1 MRTINVTITGMFVQ
15 KDSKNGGVQG
25 EGNATQLHITLD
37 DAWLGYGKR
46 IIWRDAKGQN
56 PVSVVLFS
64 GDADADLMTY
74 DTPIPTEALALPG
87 WCSFTVEGYENADE
101 DAGTPASAAFSVRD
115 FLQVA
120 ENDSYYSPAE
130 PTPSE
135 AQQIMGAMGETEA
148 AVSAY
153 AKEAKSWAVGGTG
166 SRDGED
172 TDNAM
177 YYAQQAAA
185 SASAASDAE
194 TKAEESAEAAA
205 ASAQS
210 SADNAEAAQSAMENA
225 GDSAVS
231 AQNSAQAAAG
241 SAEEAQEAKAS
252 ALQSASQSEQNA
264 ENAQAAK
271 DVAEAAKT
279 AAQESAQEAK
289 TYKSGAE
296 SAKDAAKES
305 QNAAELAAGTATTK
319 ADRAS
324 QDAAYAE
331 EKAILAKSWAEGGT
345 GTREG
350 EDTNNAKYWSEA
362 AQGAASGGVSSFKGR
377 SGAVIPQAGDYTADM
392 VGARPDT
399 WMPTSQDVGAD
410 PSGTAESAISA
421 HNQYSGA
428 HANEFNAK
436 ANNTDLTA
444 HTRTIHIV

>member
-87 WCSFTVEGYENADE
+87 WCSFTLEGYENADE
-101 DAGTPASAAFSVRD
+101 DTGTPASAAFSVRD

-135 AQQIMGAMGETEA
+135 VQQILGAMGKTEA

-177 YYAQQAAA
+177 YYAQQAAETA
-185 SASAASDAE
+185 QAAADYAAAAGESAESAAQSAVLAD
-194 TKAEESAEAAA
+194 ESAEAAA
-205 ASAQS
+205 RSAVEAAETAGS
-210 SADNAEAAQSAMENA
+210 IGEAAQ
-225 GDSAVS
+225 
-231 AQNSAQAAAG
+231 
-241 SAEEAQEAKAS
+241 
-252 ALQSASQSEQNA
+252 LSE
-264 ENAQAAK
+264 
-271 DVAEAAKT
+271 
-279 AAQESAQEAK
+279 
-289 TYKSGAE
+289 
-296 SAKDAAKES
+296 
-305 QNAAELAAGTATTK
+305 
-319 ADRAS
+319 
-324 QDAAYAE
+324 
-331 EKAILAKSWAEGGT
+331 SWAVGGT
-345 GTREG
+345 GIREG
-350 EDTNNAKYWSEA
+350 EDTNNAMYWAER
-362 AQGAASGGVSSFKGR
+362 AQAIVGTDYVLR
-377 SGAVIPQAGDYTADM
+377 TGDTM
-392 VGARPDT
+392 QGPLLMSR
-399 WMPTSQDVGAD
+399 D
-410 PSGTAESAISA
+410 PVDPMEPVTKQYAE
-421 HNQYSGA
+421 Q
-428 HANEFNAK
+428 K
-436 ANNTDLTA
+436 MLTA
-444 HTRTIHIV
+444 TVQVTYNGGEG